1 MAFAGQDQL
10 YLEGAIDISQLIREM
25 LGLLKVSVSK
35 HALLRV
41 DLAQD
46 LPAVLCSA
54 PQVRQVVMNLVIN
67 ASEAIGQ
74 RDGAIT
80 ITTAHIQASHPGSER
95 PTELAQG
102 DYVKL
107 EVWDSGSG
115 ITEEVRKKIFDPFFT
130 TKFAGRG
137 MGLAVVHRIVHGHH
151 GAIRVESALGQ
162 GTKFQVFLPCSI
174 ETSSDIR
181 GPRLRVWDQAG
192 LQKGTILLVEDDEL
206 LRGSVSKLL
215 RRFGFV
221 VVEARD
227 GSEAMEAL
235 YAHKGEFVAVLLDFT
250 IPGTPSVEVFDAARR
265 ILPDLKVVVTSAY
278 SKETVDTTFGLRAH
292 DFVRKPF
299 RLSELMPFFTEPVS
313 S

>member
-1 MAFAGQDQL
+1 
-10 YLEGAIDISQLIREM
+10 
-25 LGLLKVSVSK
+25 
-35 HALLRV
+35 
-41 DLAQD
+41 
-46 LPAVLCSA
+46 
-54 PQVRQVVMNLVIN
+54 MNLVIN

-74 RDGAIT
+74 RDGGIT
-80 ITTAHIQASHPGSER
+80 ITTAHIQAGSHPGIEG
-95 PTELAQG
+95 PTELALG

-107 EVWDSGSG
+107 EVWDTGAG
-115 ITEEVRKKIFDPFFT
+115 IAEDVRKRIFDPFFT

-151 GAIRVESALGQ
+151 GAIRVETDLGQ

-174 ETSSDIR
+174 ETSPDIR
-181 GPRLRVWDQAG
+181 GPRIRVREQAG
-192 LQKGTILLVEDDEL
+192 QQKGTILLVEDDEL

-215 RRFGFV
+215 RRFGFM

-235 YAHKGEFVAVLLDFT
+235 RAHKGQFEAVLLDFT
-250 IPGTPSVEVFDAARR
+250 VPGTPSVEVFDAARR
-265 ILPDLKVVVTSAY
+265 IRPDLKVVVTSAY
-278 SKETVDTTFGLRAH
+278 SKETVDATFGLRAP

-299 RLSELMPFFTEPVS
+299 RLGELMPLFTDPIS